1 MTARRRRKVGSGPS
15 ATAVIAWVGGA
26 RSSMGEP
33 ASAPVSVIDGES
45 CGLVPGGRM
54 MLLGRACGLAAGTL
68 LACGSVLAGATH
80 VGDGS
85 LAGDRA
91 PLLKGT
97 PVAPGV
103 DTSAL
108 GDYRASESAGHMSA
122 APEMVS
128 AQAVTAVSP
137 APLSQIGPVRRN
149 TPVSWGMSA
158 EPTRS
163 SPTAHQ
169 SWASSSPPANHAP
182 SGRIAPTSPVLDPA
196 SNGVSRVLPAGR
208 VLAPANPHEARVGEP
223 RHGQAGRFRDQPAG
237 AARGERTSPPT
248 AAALAAAKHVVAP
261 VASVVKPATQ
271 PAMTMLTSL
280 LAEG

>member
-1 MTARRRRKVGSGPS
+1 
-15 ATAVIAWVGGA
+15 
-26 RSSMGEP
+26 
-33 ASAPVSVIDGES
+33 
-45 CGLVPGGRM
+45 

-85 LAGDRA
+85 LAGERA

-97 PVAPGV
+97 PVVPGV

-108 GDYRASESAGHMSA
+108 GDYRASEESAGHMSA

-149 TPVSWGMSA
+149 TPVSWGMPA

-163 SPTAHQ
+163 SSTAQQ
-169 SWASSSPPANHAP
+169 SWASSSPPASHAP
-182 SGRIAPTSPVLDPA
+182 SGLSAPTSPVLDPA
-196 SNGVSRVLPAGR
+196 SNGVSRVLPVGR
-208 VLAPANPHEARVGEP
+208 VLAPANPHKVRVGES
-223 RHGQAGRFRDQPAG
+223 RHEQAGRFRDQPAG
-237 AARGERTSPPT
+237 AARGERTGPPT

-261 VASVVKPATQ
+261 VDSVVKPATQ

>member
-1 MTARRRRKVGSGPS
+1 
-15 ATAVIAWVGGA
+15 
-26 RSSMGEP
+26 MGEP
-33 ASAPVSVIDGES
+33 VSAPVSVIDGES
-45 CGLVPGGRM
+45 CGLVPGGRA

-85 LAGDRA
+85 LAEGRA

-97 PVAPGV
+97 PVVPGV

-108 GDYRASESAGHMSA
+108 GDYRASESAGHMSV

-128 AQAVTAVSP
+128 AQAVTAVGP
-137 APLSQIGPVRRN
+137 ASLSQIGPVRRN
-149 TPVSWGMSA
+149 TPVSWGMAA

-163 SPTAHQ
+163 SSTAQQ
-169 SWASSSPPANHAP
+169 SWASSSPPAGHAP
-182 SGRIAPTSPVLDPA
+182 SGLIAPTSPVLDPA
-196 SNGVSRVLPAGR
+196 SNGVSRVLPVGR
-208 VLAPANPHEARVGEP
+208 ALAPANPHQPRMGEP
-223 RHGQAGRFRDQPAG
+223 RHEQAGRFRDQPAG
-237 AARGERTSPPT
+237 AARGERTGLPT

-261 VASVVKPATQ
+261 VDSVVKPATQ

-280 LAEG
+280 LPGG